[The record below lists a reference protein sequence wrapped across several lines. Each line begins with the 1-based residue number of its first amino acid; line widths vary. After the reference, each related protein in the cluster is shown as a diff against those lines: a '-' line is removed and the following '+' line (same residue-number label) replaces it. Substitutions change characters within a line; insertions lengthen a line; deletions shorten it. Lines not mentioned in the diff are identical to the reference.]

1 MKKEALGDMLYLL
14 LCIATLAC
22 EEDMFMKA
30 PFMTS
35 VNGVQKIFHHQG
47 LNYVLV
53 HTQVCVLTL
62 G

>member
-14 LCIATLAC
+14 LSIATSVC
-22 EEDMFMKA
+22 EGDMFTKA

-53 HTQVCVLTL
+53 HIQVRMLTL